1 MSALEGAPGRCP
13 SRTERAGTPLRC
25 LLPDEAA
32 FIDAAFARILPEAK
46 AGGLKVSAS
55 RYVDAKR
62 AALMV
67 RGAGAAPSAALS
79 FYRSTIAEVQEW
91 CERTLGRR
99 FQALSVWQQ
108 LAVLAQLEC
117 AAETAPRPEGCLI
130 DWLLKDAA
138 EAYFDVAAM
147 PFVAVAE
154 ARQAIPA

>member
-1 MSALEGAPGRCP
+1 MSALVAPGRCP
-13 SRTERAGTPLRC
+13 PHTERAGTPLHC

-32 FIDAAFARILPEAK
+32 FIDAAFARILPEAT

-55 RYVDAKR
+55 RYVDAKQ
-62 AALMV
+62 AALIV
-67 RGAGAAPSAALS
+67 LGGGGAPSVTLS
-79 FYRSTIAEVQEW
+79 FYRSAIAEVQAW

-117 AAETAPRPEGCLI
+117 AAETAPHPEGCLI

-138 EAYFDVAAM
+138 EAYFDVASM
-147 PFVAVAE
+147 PFAAVAD
-154 ARQAIPA
+154 ARHAVPA